1 MACINSIRA
10 RIFSMLGMAVFCGL
24 ATCADA
30 SAPAGAPAE
39 ANPVAVAAAKS
50 ANGNF
55 AADLYRQLAEEQ
67 PGKNLFFSPSSVST
81 ALTIAANGAVGE
93 TALQMGRV
101 LRFPDSVRSKKADG
115 AEHPWNMAMI
125 NSGQAALNAQFK
137 PPEVPQAIRDR
148 IAKLREDLTAANG
161 QTKDFQK
168 NRQMDDAQKSA
179 AAAQELAGELN
190 KLLGE
195 VNQYELHTAT
205 ALWVEKTFPLRP
217 SLDRKSVV

>member
-1 MACINSIRA
+1 
-10 RIFSMLGMAVFCGL
+10 
-24 ATCADA
+24 
-30 SAPAGAPAE
+30 
-39 ANPVAVAAAKS
+39 
-50 ANGNF
+50 
-55 AADLYRQLAEEQ
+55 
-67 PGKNLFFSPSSVST
+67 
-81 ALTIAANGAVGE
+81 
-93 TALQMGRV
+93 
-101 LRFPDSVRSKKADG
+101 
-115 AEHPWNMAMI
+115 
-125 NSGQAALNAQFK
+125 GQAALNAQFK

-195 VNQYELHTAT
+195 GNQYELHTAT

-217 SLDRKSVV
+217 SFLETTKTYFGGAAFPVDFQRNYEVARGEINSWAAKQTNDRIKDLIPPGVRTDQTRLVITSAIYFKG